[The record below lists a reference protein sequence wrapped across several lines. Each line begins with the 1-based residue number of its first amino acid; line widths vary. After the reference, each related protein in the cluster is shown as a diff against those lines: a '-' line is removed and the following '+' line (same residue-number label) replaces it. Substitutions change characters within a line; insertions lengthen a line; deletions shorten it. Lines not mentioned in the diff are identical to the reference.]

1 MNEYSTKEDLNNVLN
16 NINQVESNILSNINQ
31 IEKNFNSILT
41 LNNEN
46 LILNFQSVFNM
57 QQTQIN
63 QLQQEINELKQKEII
78 KFYYDESNLELK
90 QAVNNVITILN
101 SIIIKSNK
109 LNTYNVTV
117 IIDDLGEN
125 KLGQADWQNGFII
138 LNNNNNNNNIFIK
151 LNDIS
156 YSLNTIVL
164 LHETMHIL
172 GLVGLSYGSVYIDNI
187 DNSPVYIGKKGT
199 SSYIKVLNSNNI
211 NTVNLK
217 NYIPIENSFG
227 AGTAFAH
234 FEEGLNEDGV
244 EYRYI
249 NGVYYPIIVNELMT
263 GFINTNNYLTDMCLG
278 VLEDIGF
285 TLNYESEYVKNVS
298 ENLIILQ

>member
-1 MNEYSTKEDLNNVLN
+1 METVTKEQLDKVVN
-16 NINQVESNILSNINQ
+16 NINSNITGAVSNINTN
-31 IEKNFNSILT
+31 INEIS
-41 LNNEN
+41 NNNKDINEA
-46 LILNFQSVFNM
+46 ILNK
-57 QQTQIN
+57 IDK
-63 QLQQEINELKQKEII
+63 LQQEINELKQKEII
-78 KFYYDESNLELK
+78 KFYYNESNLELK

-109 LNTYNVTV
+109 LDTYNITL
-117 IIDDLGEN
+117 IIDNLDGN
-125 KLGQADWQNGFII
+125 ILGQADWSNGFII
-138 LNNNNNNNNIFIK
+138 LNNNNNNTFIK

-156 YSLNTIVL
+156 YSLNTVVL

-172 GLVGLSYGSVYIDNI
+172 GLVGLSFGSAFIDII

-263 GFINTNNYLTDMCLG
+263 GFINTDNYLTDMCLG

-285 TLNYESEYVKNVS
+285 TLNYQSEYIKNVS
-298 ENLIILQ
+298 ENLIILNN

>member
-1 MNEYSTKEDLNNVLN
+1 MSEEYATKEQLDKVVN
-16 NINQVESNILSNINQ
+16 NINSNITGAVSNINTN
-31 IEKNFNSILT
+31 INEIS
-41 LNNEN
+41 NNNKDINEA
-46 LILNFQSVFNM
+46 ILNK
-57 QQTQIN
+57 IDK
-63 QLQQEINELKQKEII
+63 LQQEINELKQKEII
-78 KFYYDESNLELK
+78 KFYYNESNLELK

-109 LNTYNVTV
+109 LDTYNITL
-117 IIDDLGEN
+117 IIDNLDGN
-125 KLGQADWQNGFII
+125 ILGQADWSNGFII
-138 LNNNNNNNNIFIK
+138 LNNNNNNTFIK

-156 YSLNTIVL
+156 YSLNTVVL

-211 NTVNLK
+211 NTVNLE

-285 TLNYESEYVKNVS
+285 TLNYQSEYIKNVS
-298 ENLIILQ
+298 ENLIILNN

>member
-1 MNEYSTKEDLNNVLN
+1 MSEEYATKEQLDKVVN
-16 NINQVESNILSNINQ
+16 NINSNITGAVSNINTN
-31 IEKNFNSILT
+31 INEIS
-41 LNNEN
+41 NNNKDINEA
-46 LILNFQSVFNM
+46 ILNK
-57 QQTQIN
+57 IDK
-63 QLQQEINELKQKEII
+63 LQQEINELKKKEII
-78 KFYYDESNLELK
+78 KFYYNESNLELK

-109 LNTYNVTV
+109 LDTYNITL
-117 IIDDLGEN
+117 IIDNLDGN
-125 KLGQADWQNGFII
+125 ILGQADWSNGFII
-138 LNNNNNNNNIFIK
+138 LNNNNNNTFIK

-156 YSLNTIVL
+156 YSLNTVVL

-211 NTVNLK
+211 NTVNLE

-263 GFINTNNYLTDMCLG
+263 GFINTDNYLTDMCLG

-285 TLNYESEYVKNVS
+285 TLNYQSEYIKNVS
-298 ENLIILQ
+298 ENLIILNN